1 MYLISANFLKT
12 RSDVNFNIFREDIM
26 SFNTDKL
33 DQILKERATQNENQ
47 RQEVLKSVQ
56 HWLNDHAETYGVE
69 QAYIFGSLTR
79 PYQFQPHS
87 DIDIAVEQ
95 VDPEGMFLMISFL
108 MTDMN
113 RDVDV
118 IDLRKCHFA
127 HKIRETGILWTTPKN
142 AS

>member
-1 MYLISANFLKT
+1 
-12 RSDVNFNIFREDIM
+12 M

-56 HWLNDHAETYGVE
+56 HWLNDHAETYRVE

-118 IDLRKCHFA
+118 IELRKCHFS